1 MENVKILLKSL
12 FCLGIYIFQ
21 GAGSFAQDTIQQKK
35 LSISLEI
42 RPRAEYRSNYSTVI
56 NDSVQSELYAS
67 QRNRLCVSYAKKDFL
82 FHTSLQEIHLW
93 GKRGKPSSIG
103 GINAFELYV
112 QKKILSNLMVKI
124 GRQGVLLDNGRIFSD
139 APWAQQS
146 RSHEGLR
153 LTYNNAQLSTDLFT
167 LATRKYKPWLDKNIS
182 PVAEHRYKWLL
193 IHHLNYRPTEALTV
207 TTINAV
213 DFFKTQ
219 KSYQRFTS
227 GGRIEWEQDM
237 LYLTVSGYYQYG
249 KASANKKL
257 NAYYLQPELK
267 LSYEPVILRLGAEVL
282 SGDRTLSGYQSNNF
296 DVLYGVAW
304 KFMGNMNFFTKFPA
318 DVNNKGLVNPY
329 LFALFPLGKKVA
341 IRSDYHLFYTQHPLV
356 NDQGLNENKYLGFE
370 NDLSMRLTPIKNLE
384 INQGFSYFIAQ
395 KQMEYLKK
403 LTHHKRVPIWAY
415 LMISYTFKY

>member
-1 MENVKILLKSL
+1 M
-12 FCLGIYIFQ
+12 
-21 GAGSFAQDTIQQKK
+21 
-35 LSISLEI
+35 
-42 RPRAEYRSNYSTVI
+42 
-56 NDSVQSELYAS
+56 
-67 QRNRLCVSYAKKDFL
+67 
-82 FHTSLQEIHLW
+82 
-93 GKRGKPSSIG
+93 
-103 GINAFELYV
+103 
-112 QKKILSNLMVKI
+112 
-124 GRQGVLLDNGRIFSD
+124 
-139 APWAQQS
+139 
-146 RSHEGLR
+146 
-153 LTYNNAQLSTDLFT
+153 
-167 LATRKYKPWLDKNIS
+167 
-182 PVAEHRYKWLL
+182 
-193 IHHLNYRPTEALTV
+193 
-207 TTINAV
+207 
-213 DFFKTQ
+213 
-219 KSYQRFTS
+219 
-227 GGRIEWEQDM
+227 
-237 LYLTVSGYYQYG
+237 

-282 SGDRTLSGYQSNNF
+282 GDRTISGYQSNNF

-370 NDLSMRLTPIKNLE
+370 NDLSVRLTPFKNLE